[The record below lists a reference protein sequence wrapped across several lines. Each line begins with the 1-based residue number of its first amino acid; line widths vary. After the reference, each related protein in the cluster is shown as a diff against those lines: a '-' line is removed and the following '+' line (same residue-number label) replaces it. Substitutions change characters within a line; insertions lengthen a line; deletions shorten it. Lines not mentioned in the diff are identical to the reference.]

1 MLDAIGTILV
11 GTAMAVILAGVVT
24 TIPVALPGRL
34 ALAGI
39 IGAWVGLAGA
49 VAAAGALSNPTTV
62 LAMFGTP
69 LVITV
74 AVVLGWPTARRAVAA
89 IPLPLLIGL
98 NTIRLAGVLFVL
110 LAVAGRLSGPFPYS
124 AGWGDFA
131 TGAFAIP
138 VAWLAAREA
147 SSRDRLIFAWNT
159 FGLLDLVIAVALGVI
174 SRNGSPLQLIHAGVG
189 SAAMQFLPWAFVP
202 TALVPFFIIAHGIV
216 FARLRSRTMDKV
228 DERRLSVG
236 DFSHA
241 G

>member
-11 GTAMAVILAGVVT
+11 GTAMAVILASVVT
-24 TIPVALPGRL
+24 TITVALTGRL

-39 IGAWVGLAGA
+39 IGAWAGLAGA

-69 LVITV
+69 LVMTF
-74 AVVLGWPTARRAVAA
+74 AVVLGWSTARRAVAA

-110 LAVAGRLSGPFPYS
+110 LAVAGRLSGPFTYS
-124 AGWGDFA
+124 ARWGDFA

-138 VAWLAAREA
+138 VAWLAARKA
-147 SSRDRLIFAWNT
+147 SSRDRLILAWNT
-159 FGLLDLVIAVALGVI
+159 FGLLDLVIAVTLGLI
-174 SRNGSPLQLIHAGVG
+174 SRNGSPLQLIDAGVG
-189 SAAMQFLPWAFVP
+189 SAAIQFLPWVFFP

-228 DERRLSVG
+228 
-236 DFSHA
+236 
-241 G
+241 

>member
-1 MLDAIGTILV
+1 MLDAIGTMLV

-24 TIPVALPGRL
+24 TIPVALTGRL

-69 LVITV
+69 LVMTF

-110 LAVAGRLSGPFPYS
+110 LAVDGRLSGPFPYS
-124 AGWGDFA
+124 AGWGDLA
-131 TGAFAIP
+131 TGAFSIP

-147 SSRDRLIFAWNT
+147 GSRDRLILAWNT
-159 FGLLDLVIAVALGVI
+159 FGLLDLGVAVALGLI

-189 SAAMQFLPWAFVP
+189 SEAMQFLPWAFVP
-202 TALVPFFIIAHGIV
+202 TALVPIFIIAHGIV
-216 FARLRSRTMDKV
+216 FARLRSRMMDNLE
-228 DERRLSVG
+228 ERPLSAG